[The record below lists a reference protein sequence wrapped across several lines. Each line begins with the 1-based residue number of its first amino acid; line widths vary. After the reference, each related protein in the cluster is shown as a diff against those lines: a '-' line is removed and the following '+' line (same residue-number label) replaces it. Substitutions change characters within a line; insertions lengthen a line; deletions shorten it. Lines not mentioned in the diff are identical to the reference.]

1 MNKPFQMSL
10 IKFINFLFSMLVR
23 LLLSTNLFAKK
34 FSRPSIIFLKTL
46 TIKEEGLYHMAF

>member
-1 MNKPFQMSL
+1 MSL

-23 LLLSTNLFAKK
+23 HLLSTNLFAKK

>member
-1 MNKPFQMSL
+1 MSLVKL
-10 IKFINFLFSMLVR
+10 IKFLSSML
-23 LLLSTNLFAKK
+23 LMLILSTNLFAKK